1 MQPTTQSEQDKMVPL
16 DTSGDSVEIELE
28 TKKSEEDNLEESVIE
43 TNTEEVKEETVEQE
57 PEVQEPVELEEGQPS
72 DENVSREKEPEKEE
86 EGPSQKTLKNFTKK
100 QKKNLTR
107 MLNRLKDMERYADEV
122 TKERDKLKDQL
133 SSVGKGYVSEFEGR
147 VTSAVEAAKS
157 KLKKAIEDN
166 DTEGQVAAQ
175 EQLAQAKADSVRL
188 ANLRANQKREE
199 EAYKVNQGQQVQQP
213 QYPARDYKAEAWAA
227 KNPWFNNFNSNDD
240 EVNLQNKNM
249 TDAAMLYHDQL
260 LQEGFD
266 PTSDEYYNEIDSFIK
281 DEFPDWFQATEP
293 KVKKPATK
301 QVTQT
306 VASAV
311 RKNRSGSRTV
321 KLTPSQVAIAKKL
334 GVPLKEYAKYVKEGA

>member
-1 MQPTTQSEQDKMVPL
+1 MQPVTRSEQDKMVPI
-16 DTSGDSVEIELE
+16 DTSGASVEIELE
-28 TKKSEEDNLEESVIE
+28 DQKKEAKDEEQNTVVEEQPKEEPIQEEPIKQEPAELVEGQDSEEEDD
-43 TNTEEVKEETVEQE
+43 T
-57 PEVQEPVELEEGQPS
+57 
-72 DENVSREKEPEKEE
+72 SREKEESEK
-86 EGPSQKTLKNFTKK
+86 GPTDKGLRRYSKRQKQRM
-100 QKKNLTR
+100 QK
-107 MLNRLKDMERYADEV
+107 MLARLKDMEEYADSI

-166 DTEGQVAAQ
+166 DTEAQVTAQ

-199 EAYKVNQGQQVQQP
+199 DIYKANQGQQTQQQ
-213 QYPARDYKAEAWAA
+213 QYQPRDYKAEAWAA
-227 KNPWFNNFNSNDD
+227 NNTWFNDSKHAD
-240 EVNLQNKNM
+240 M
-249 TDAAMLYHDQL
+249 TSAAMSYHDQL

-266 PTSDEYYNEIDSFIK
+266 PTSDEYYNEIDSYIK
-281 DEFPDWFQATEP
+281 EEFPDYFQPTENIVE
-293 KVKKPATK
+293 KTPAK
-301 QVTQT
+301 QPTQT

-311 RKNRSGSRTV
+311 RKNKSGRRTV

-334 GVPLKEYAKYVKEGA
+334 GVPLEEYAKYVKEGA